1 MVATGR
7 LLKTPLLHALFILLL
22 LPLAVSA
29 AALDD
34 HYLAAFGAR
43 SGSAVQKSALS
54 MTTSAKAVRSGTPIR
69 HGLKRDWKKLQPS
82 TQKALASVVALPTL
96 SGPEQVLTSSG
107 GHFRI
112 HYTTSGTDAPSITA
126 INQFSSLGL
135 TSIADWASQV
145 ANSFESAYTF
155 YFGAGGLGY
164 HLPPNFPGTPY
175 DVYLRNLVPQSAYGF
190 TQSLNQ
196 APSSGFPLA
205 FTSYIEID
213 HDFTNTIYHP
223 TVYTPLQSLQVT
235 SVHEFHHA
243 VQYGYNFYFD
253 IWYAEATATWM
264 EGELYPTIKQLYGYV
279 PGWLSNSTRQI
290 DLAQSDATFNSQAYG
305 RWILNRYLAEQHGST
320 AVKSVWEKLA
330 TLSPSTSPTTVDGD
344 IQMIPVLDS
353 VISNSFGSSLGTDF
367 FGLAKRIYQKDW
379 TTHTEDAAR
388 SELRYSPV
396 QSFSS
401 YPVAATAVTLPHYS
415 FAFYKFFPS
424 VAASNLTVSVS
435 KTSGMQAAVFKKAAG
450 AISEIS
456 ASGAGTYTING
467 FGSLNAGSDE
477 VVLLVA
483 NTSSAD
489 GQSATF
495 STNAG
500 TPTAI
505 NGVCG
510 SADNA
515 AFSAAPAVNLC
526 QTGTAGTVTG
536 QGPWSWSCAG
546 TNGGTTA
553 SCSASVQ
560 TVITGA
566 TITSGNGT
574 VNTLNELALTDPQI
588 SPATKPSGFTATGAV
603 DFTATVTPGSEATF
617 QLLIQ
622 STLPTNPVFYKVVGT
637 NWIQMPAGSYTLAG
651 NLLTFKVT
659 DNSSLDSDPVAGSI
673 KDPLVVGF
681 ETAVAPPVTP
691 PATPAAS
698 GGGGGGGGCFIATA
712 AYGSYLHPK
721 VEELR
726 AFRDRYLMTNAPGRA
741 FVALYYRLSPPVAH
755 VIAQHEWMRAVVRVL
770 LAPVVLA
777 VEHPGVALLALY
789 LCAWGLVSRLLH
801 RRRRFNKFIH
811 LH

>member
-7 LLKTPLLHALFILLL
+7 LLKISLLHALFILLL

-29 AALDD
+29 ATLDD

-43 SGSAVQKSALS
+43 SGSALKKTALS
-54 MTTSAKAVRSGTPIR
+54 MTTSSKAVRSGTPIR

-96 SGPEQVLTSSG
+96 SGAEQLLTSSG

-112 HYTTSGTDAPSITA
+112 HYTTSGTDAPNITA
-126 INQFSSLGL
+126 INQYTGLGL
-135 TSIADWASQV
+135 TSIADWATQV

-164 HLPPNFPGTPY
+164 HLPPNFPGAPY
-175 DVYLRNLVPQSAYGF
+175 DVYLRNLVPEGAYGF

-196 APSSGFPLA
+196 SASSGFPFA

-213 HDFTNTIYHP
+213 RDFTDTIFHP
-223 TVYTPLQSLQVT
+223 TLYNPLQSLQVT

-253 IWYAEATATWM
+253 VWYAEATSTWM
-264 EGELYPTIKQLYGYV
+264 EGELYPSIKQLYGYV
-279 PGWLSNSTRQI
+279 PGWLSNSNRQI
-290 DLAQSDATFNSQAYG
+290 DLAQSDSTFNAQAYG
-305 RWILNRYLAEQHGST
+305 RWILNRYLTEQHGST
-320 AVKSVWEKLA
+320 VVRSVWEKMA
-330 TLSPSTSPTTVDGD
+330 TLSPSTSPTTLDGD

-353 VISNSFGSSLGTDF
+353 VLSTFSSSLGADF
-367 FGLAKRIYQKDW
+367 FGLTKRIYQKDW
-379 TTHTEDAAR
+379 TTHTADASR

-396 QSFSS
+396 QTFSS
-401 YPVAATAVTLPHYS
+401 YPVAATSVTLPHYS

-424 VAASNLTVSVS
+424 VAVSNLSIAVS
-435 KTSGMQAAVFKKAAG
+435 KSSGIQTAVFKNAAG
-450 AISEIS
+450 TVSEIS
-456 ASGAGTYTING
+456 AAGGSYTVSG
-467 FGSLNAGSDE
+467 FGSLNASSDE

-483 NTSSAD
+483 NTSNAD
-489 GQSATF
+489 GNIATF
-495 STNAG
+495 STTAG
-500 TPTAI
+500 TQTAI

-515 AFSAAPAVNLC
+515 SFSAAPAINLC
-526 QTGTAGTVTG
+526 QAGTAGTVSG

-603 DFTATVTPGSEATF
+603 DFTASVTPGSEATF

-622 STLPTNPVFYKVVGT
+622 STLPANPVFYKVVGT

-651 NLLTFKVT
+651 NVLTFKVT

-681 ETAVAPPVTP
+681 ETAVTPPVT

-698 GGGGGGGGCFIATA
+698 GGGGGGGCFIATA

-721 VEELR
+721 VAELR

-755 VIAQHEWMRAVVRVL
+755 VIAQHEWMRAVVRLL

-777 VEHPGVALLALY
+777 VEHPGLALLALY
-789 LCAWGLVSRLLH
+789 LCAWGLVSRRVH